1 MEPEARLHPKCKL
14 IALPANVRLGW
25 KRQTMQELAP
35 GARALAV
42 VCRRG
47 GEGVDDVV
55 AAGVGEVVETDV

>member
-1 MEPEARLHPKCKL
+1 ML
-14 IALPANVRLGW
+14 ALS
-25 KRQTMQELAP
+25 P

-42 VCRRG
+42 VSRCG